1 MRNGKQGCFPF
12 SFTFMDFFTDKS
24 VKSIIIETED
34 AQREKYRR

>member
-12 SFTFMDFFTDKS
+12 LLHLWTFFTDKS
-24 VKSIIIETED
+24 VKSIIETED